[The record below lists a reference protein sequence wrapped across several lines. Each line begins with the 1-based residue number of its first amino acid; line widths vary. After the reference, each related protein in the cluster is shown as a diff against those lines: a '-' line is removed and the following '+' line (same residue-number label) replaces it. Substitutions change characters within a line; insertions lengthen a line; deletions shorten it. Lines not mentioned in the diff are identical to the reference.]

1 MFSKIGTI
9 GTFRTLKKRV
19 KTIFMGLSGRR
30 SLSPR
35 VSPSRAPFFLALI
48 TSKRLLRRLVFA
60 LKLEKLL
67 VNDKITAL
75 HCVKQICLPSIISNI
90 TNHTNEIWKTL
101 WIISFQ
107 KAQLPSISIFCNT
120 VHSKFLS
127 FCICL
132 VVYTLFSCFE
142 QTFLFHLNWWWL
154 PLLKFREISRHSSF
168 KRNIRR

>member
-1 MFSKIGTI
+1 MLASGKGRWAVFQK
-9 GTFRTLKKRV
+9 RTMIHCQLR
-19 KTIFMGLSGRR
+19 FLS
-30 SLSPR
+30 
-35 VSPSRAPFFLALI
+35 LAI
-48 TSKRLLRRLVFA
+48 K
-60 LKLEKLL
+60 KLL
-67 VNDKITAL
+67 VKEKKNVDSCPTNVSQAL
-75 HCVKQICLPSIISNI
+75 YQTLQ
-90 TNHTNEIWKTL
+90 TMQTNEIWKTFR
-101 WIISFQ
+101 IISFQ

-154 PLLKFREISRHSSF
+154 PLLKFREISRPSSF